1 MNGLPSF
8 RIVRLTPPG
17 RGAIATLRV
26 EGPGAVEAVKLQFY
40 GRKGDGT
47 CISRQAGKMGNGVP
61 LLGTSSAE
69 RNPAA
74 QHCLFQAVAHFGE
87 KSGGE
92 DQIVVGRF
100 GGNDGEE
107 VVVCRRGQQAVEI
120 HCHGGQAAVAMI
132 EDRLVAAGGRTAPWR
147 EWVSDHHADDST
159 AAAAWAAL
167 ADARTERTAVIL
179 LDQYHGA
186 WHCVMQEIRQAIE
199 HGDADSARRQVRE
212 LETRIP
218 LGRHLTHP
226 WIVVLAGRPNVG
238 KSSLLNLLAG
248 YARAIVHHAPGT
260 TRDIVTLTTA
270 IDGWPVEL
278 CDTAGLWA
286 AADAVERAGV
296 EKAMGRL
303 AQADLILLVADRG
316 DAWSNEDRRLLDL
329 WPDALL
335 IHNKCDRPAAGGDR
349 PQGLEISALQGTGI
363 DAVLEAI
370 ARRLASDPP
379 PPGAAVPF
387 TAEQVETVRR
397 LAVELA

>member
-8 RIVRLTPPG
+8 RIIRLTPPG

-26 EGPGAVEAVKLQFY
+26 EGSGAVEAVESQFY
-40 GRKGDGT
+40 G
-47 CISRQAGKMGNGVP
+47 
-61 LLGTSSAE
+61 

-74 QHCLFQAVAHFGE
+74 QHCLFQAVAHSGE

-107 VVVCRRGQQAVEI
+107 VVVCRRGRQAVEI

-147 EWVSDHHADDST
+147 EWVSDRHADDPT

-186 WHCVMQEIRQAIE
+186 WHRAMQEIRQAIGC
-199 HGDADSARRQVRE
+199 GDADSARRQVRE
-212 LETRIP
+212 IEKRIP
-218 LGRHLTHP
+218 LGQHLTHP
-226 WIVVLAGRPNVG
+226 WSVVLAGRPNVG
-238 KSSLLNLLAG
+238 KSSLLNRLAG

-316 DAWSNEDRRLLDL
+316 DAWSDEDRRLLDL

-349 PQGLEISALQGTGI
+349 PPGLEISALQGTGI

-379 PPGAAVPF
+379 PRGAAVPF

-397 LAVELA
+397 LAVELAVVSAKIGTVP